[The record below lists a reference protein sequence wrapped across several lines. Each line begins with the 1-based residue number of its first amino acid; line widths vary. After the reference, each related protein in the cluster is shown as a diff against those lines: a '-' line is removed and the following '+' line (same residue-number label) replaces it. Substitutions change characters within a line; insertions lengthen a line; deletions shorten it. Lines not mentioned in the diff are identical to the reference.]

1 MLFDLYLSSWPCVIQ
16 YFPSPSV
23 FVPLNHLTPDVSS
36 HLAPLFM
43 HLSPH
48 SDCLLALYRPWIL
61 SSHLSS
67 ASLSSKGPS
76 SSASTG
82 PWTTSPPLWATRPSS
97 LATWPATRRPL
108 CAGWRTT
115 PRWCRSRG
123 GSRTDPCPTGH
134 ASASATWTLL
144 TRATSSV
151 WPPTPRAPCPR
162 RACCSSSLVRERK
175 ACAPTAASEAFSNL
189 LACKCHREAALCRV
203 FYALTQTNS
212 HIFPFLFFPAIDL
225 APFSNSRLDWFLLVA
240 GSVCREKSGSNI
252 VYPVVKKSPCLL
264 FQIHS
269 LHLCQEGQRKLLFLH
284 PLFPLSVCSC
294 CTSQNAYRGM
304 STTHM

>member
-23 FVPLNHLTPDVSS
+23 IVSLNHLTPDVSS

-43 HLSPH
+43 RLSPH
-48 SDCLLALYRPWIL
+48 SDSLLALYLPWIL

-76 SSASTG
+76 SSASRP
-82 PWTTSPPLWATRPSS
+82 PWTTSPHLWATRPSS
-97 LATWPATRRPL
+97 SAAWPATRRLL

-115 PRWCRSRG
+115 PRWCRSRD
-123 GSRTDPCPTGH
+123 GSRTDPRPTDH

-162 RACCSSSLVRERK
+162 RACCSSSLVRELKVR
-175 ACAPTAASEAFSNL
+175 APTAASEAFLKLTGMQMSPWSSFVTSVL
-189 LACKCHREAALCRV
+189 RTHSDEQSYFFLPFFPCHR
-203 FYALTQTNS
+203 
-212 HIFPFLFFPAIDL
+212 
-225 APFSNSRLDWFLLVA
+225 
-240 GSVCREKSGSNI
+240 SGS
-252 VYPVVKKSPCLL
+252 
-264 FQIHS
+264 F
-269 LHLCQEGQRKLLFLH
+269 
-284 PLFPLSVCSC
+284 
-294 CTSQNAYRGM
+294 
-304 STTHM
+304 